1 MRVTPRAKQARAIRI
16 EEHGER
22 FRVWFD
28 FEAVE
33 MSPSGRYRVFFHAH
47 PLKDPT
53 KAMLTRIEQPRAM
66 TGLEY
71 QWGHASSLLGHV
83 GSSL

>member
-1 MRVTPRAKQARAIRI
+1 MRVTPRAKQARAVRI

-33 MSPSGRYRVFFHAH
+33 MSPSGRYRVFFHSH

-66 TGLEY
+66 TRLEY
-71 QWGHASSLLGHV
+71 QWGHACIVLEHIDYSL
-83 GSSL
+83 